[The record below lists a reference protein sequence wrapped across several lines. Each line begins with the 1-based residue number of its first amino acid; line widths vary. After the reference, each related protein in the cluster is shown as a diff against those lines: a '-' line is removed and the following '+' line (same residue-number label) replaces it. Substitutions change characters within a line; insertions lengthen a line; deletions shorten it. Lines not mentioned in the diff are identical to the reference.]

1 MRMLNFCV
9 ETVRAPS
16 RFYRKIACWKRRC
29 EHRLCVLILVLME
42 KGLLEKTVRA
52 PSLRFVLI
60 LVLMEDGLIIKKQKR
75 IQFLG
80 CVAALL

>member
-1 MRMLNFCV
+1 MRMLDFCV
-9 ETVRAPS
+9 ETVR
-16 RFYRKIACWKRRC
+16 
-29 EHRLCVLILVLME
+29 
-42 KGLLEKTVRA
+42 T

-60 LVLMEDGLIIKKQKR
+60 LVLMEDGLIIKKKQKR